1 MMIFFSRQIIS
12 QHEKTHF
19 NDPAYSDTTNQEVP
33 PLNSSTASFLQQ
45 HEQHH
50 QEQHHQEQ
58 QQHDH
63 QLQQPHQD
71 EDHPHTTPNGFQN
84 TTTSPQQ
91 QQQQVSL
98 PNVKEEDSKS
108 DIDLETPCGSPKQK
122 NSSRR
127 NKWGNLSY
135 ADLITQAIKSS
146 PEQRLTLS
154 QIYDWV
160 VTNVPYFSDKG
171 DSASSS
177 GWKVRKII

>member
-1 MMIFFSRQIIS
+1 MLKLYVKKKHILMTQYI
-12 QHEKTHF
+12 
-19 NDPAYSDTTNQEVP
+19 YSDTTNNQEVP

-45 HEQHH
+45 HEEH
-50 QEQHHQEQ
+50 QEE
-58 QQHDH
+58 QQHDQH
-63 QLQQPHQD
+63 QRQQPHQD
-71 EDHPHTTPNGFQN
+71 DVVDHPHTAPNGFQN
-84 TTTSPQQ
+84 TTSVSPQQ
-91 QQQQVSL
+91 QQASL
-98 PNVKEEDSKS
+98 PNVKEEEDCSKS
-108 DIDLETPCGSPKQK
+108 DIDIDLDEITPCGSPKQK